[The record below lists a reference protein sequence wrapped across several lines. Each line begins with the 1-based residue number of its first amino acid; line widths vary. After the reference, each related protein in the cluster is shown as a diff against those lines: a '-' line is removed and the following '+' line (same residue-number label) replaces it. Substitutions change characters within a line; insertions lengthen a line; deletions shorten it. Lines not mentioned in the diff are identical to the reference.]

1 MQGAVAENAQIK
13 DGQVPEAWDKPKA
26 QTKRRQ
32 KDIEARWAKKNDEN
46 HYGYKNHI
54 NTDAG
59 NKLIQSYAAAH
70 GSQVFDCC
78 SETGLK

>member
-13 DGQVPEAWDKPKA
+13 EGQIPEAWDKPEAKA
-26 QTKRRQ
+26 KRRQ
-32 KDIEARWAKKNDEN
+32 KGHEARRTKKNDGN